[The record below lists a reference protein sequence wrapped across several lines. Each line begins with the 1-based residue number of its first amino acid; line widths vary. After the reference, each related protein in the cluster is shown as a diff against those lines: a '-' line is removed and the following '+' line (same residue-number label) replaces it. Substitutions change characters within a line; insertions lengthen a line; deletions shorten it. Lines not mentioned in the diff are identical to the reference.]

1 MCLTLLVGRPF
12 DPNSWVVVVVAVVPK
27 GVHLHPDAEKV
38 VDLVEGVLLFPE
50 VFDQV
55 LIMRVGTGVIDGLLR
70 AHAQVLD
77 DLSDTHEV
85 FRDTSR
91 FCTQVV

>member
-1 MCLTLLVGRPF
+1 MPNPNGRASLLSELVGGGGGG
-12 DPNSWVVVVVAVVPK
+12 AK
-27 GVHLHPDAEKV
+27 GRSFTSRGEKV
-38 VDLVEGVLLFPE
+38 VDLLEGVLLFPE

-70 AHAQVLD
+70 AQVLD

-85 FRDTSR
+85 FEGH
-91 FCTQVV
+91 V